1 MKKIITLDTHY
12 FMSYGPAKFSKIREN
27 SNVTCC
33 AINGDNLSPKIT
45 RQLAII
51 CGATMYGVLKDFGI

>member
-1 MKKIITLDTHY
+1 MERGTALETHY
-12 FMSYGPAKFSKIREN
+12 FMRYGPAKFSKIREN

-51 CGATMYGVLKDFGI
+51 CGATMYGILKGLGI